1 MITKIS
7 YENKNLTIIG
17 TAHISIKSREI
28 VKKTIDEEKPDVVG
42 VELDIKR
49 FKSILNK
56 DNEKDLK
63 FSYIFRSRRPI
74 LFLIYYILQKFQKKI
89 AKKFKTKPGAE
100 MIQGIISAKEN
111 NSKLLLLDR
120 DAEFT
125 ISKILKNLTF
135 REKLKIL
142 FGGFSLKKELG
153 KDFNID
159 TILKSVDDEK
169 EFNKIDK
176 ILNIFMKKHKKLK
189 KILIDERDQFMA
201 YNIRET
207 LKRPEVNSMVV
218 VVGAGHV
225 KGMLKEI
232 YNDKIDVKK
241 LLNIKLEK

>member
-7 YENKNLTIIG
+7 YENKNLIIIG
-17 TAHISIKSREI
+17 TAHISIKSKEI
-28 VKKTIDEEKPDVVG
+28 IKKTIDLEKPDVVG
-42 VELDIKR
+42 IELDIKR

-56 DNEKDLK
+56 DYEKDIK
-63 FSYIFRSRRPI
+63 FSNIFKTRKPI
-74 LFLIYYILQKFQKKI
+74 LFIVYYFLQKFQKKI
-89 AKKFKTKPGAE
+89 AKRFKTKPGAE
-100 MIQGIISAKEN
+100 MIQGIISAKDN

-120 DAEFT
+120 DSEFT
-125 ISKILKNLTF
+125 INKILKNLTF

-153 KDFNID
+153 KDFDID

-169 EFNKIDK
+169 EFNKIDR

-207 LKRPEVNSMVV
+207 LKRPEINSMVV

-232 YNDKIDVKK
+232 YNENINIKK
-241 LLNIKLEK
+241 LLSYKI